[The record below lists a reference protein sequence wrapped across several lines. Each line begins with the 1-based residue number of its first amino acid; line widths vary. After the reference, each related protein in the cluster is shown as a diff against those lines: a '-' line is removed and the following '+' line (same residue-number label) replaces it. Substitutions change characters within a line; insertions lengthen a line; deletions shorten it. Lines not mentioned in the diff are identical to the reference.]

1 MTDDTKTTTTKT
13 VESAPVETTKQNVE
27 VTETPNQRVVKTET
41 EQPAHT
47 DTTIDTT
54 TTTPKP

>member
-1 MTDDTKTTTTKT
+1 MTEQTKTTTTT
-13 VESAPVETTKQNVE
+13 IDPAPVETAKQQVE

-54 TTTPKP
+54 PKP

>member
-1 MTDDTKTTTTKT
+1 MTEQTTTTTKT
-13 VESAPVETTKQNVE
+13 VESAPVETAKQQVE

-41 EQPAHT
+41 EQPAQT

-54 TTTPKP
+54 PKP